1 MISTVVISRDRP
13 SQLHLLLE
21 SLQLNGGNLFD
32 TTVLFEA
39 SSEYFAEGYLQT
51 QYHFSKKHRHD
62 FNFPIRW
69 QSRKNSDLN
78 QDILGTIFN
87 SRELVCL
94 FNDQNILFDRVPAY
108 KKIKK
113 LFSHYSLSAL
123 SLRLGNNT
131 IIQNPYEVGN
141 YFVDKPKDGE
151 FDFDKFLIWD
161 ATKIKSYT
169 NFGVPFST
177 NGHIYHKNV
186 IKNVLART
194 KVENH
199 EDFELLTQKNLYSG
213 SFGGKVP
220 PEMACVEYSVVV
232 SNSCDKISD
241 SESSKYDTTELGVNH
256 RYIDGMRID
265 YSSFDF
271 SHISK
276 PYEDFTV
283 FFK

>member
-1 MISTVVISRDRP
+1 MISTVIISRDRP

-21 SLQLNGGNLFD
+21 SIQLNGGNLFD
-32 TTVLFEA
+32 LTVLFEA
-39 SSEYFAEGYLQT
+39 SSEYFSEGYLQT
-51 QYHFSKKHRHD
+51 QYHFSKKHKHD

-69 QSRKNSDLN
+69 KARKSNDLN
-78 QDILGTIFN
+78 QDILEVVSS

-94 FNDQNILFDRVPAY
+94 FNDQNILFDRVASY
-108 KKIKK
+108 KKIKR

-131 IIQNPYEVGN
+131 VIQNPYDHGN
-141 YFVDKPKDGE
+141 YFADKPKEGE
-151 FDFDKFLIWD
+151 FDFDRFLVWD

-169 NFGVPFST
+169 NFGMPFST
-177 NGHIYHKNV
+177 SGHIYNENV

-194 KVENH
+194 RVENH
-199 EDFELLTQKNLYSG
+199 EDFEQLTQKNLYGG

-220 PEMACVEYSVVV
+220 PEMACIVYSVVI
-232 SNSCDKISD
+232 SNSCSKISD
-241 SESSKYDTTELGVNH
+241 SQPTKYDTTELGVNH